1 MSRQAA
7 SPRREGE
14 AESRPLASEDPLA
27 LIVEPVGEA
36 PDAATVVGPRAGRF
50 KFSESLRVRAA
61 RGTLI
66 NTGFLLGLAGLNL
79 VRAFV
84 LAGLVSRSDY
94 GLWGILIISLGTI
107 LWLKQVGIGDK
118 FIQQDEADQEVAFQ
132 KAFTM
137 ELVLTG
143 GFVAL
148 VAVALPL
155 IAAIY
160 GLAQLILPGLV
171 VLAAFIV
178 AVFQAPL
185 WVFYRR
191 MEFGRQRLLQALD
204 PVVAFIVSVALAVAG
219 AGYWAFVGGFFAGV
233 AAATVGA
240 VLSSPYRFRIRFD
253 RATLRDY
260 ASFAWPLFVA
270 GAAALVAAQAAF
282 LTSRWELG
290 LAATGAITLATSVTA
305 FTDRADTLVTDTLYP
320 AICAVKDRMEILT
333 ESFVK
338 SNRLALM
345 WAVPFGVGLALFASD
360 LVTFGIGERWRPA
373 VVVLQVV
380 GVAAAVNHIGFNWTA
395 FLQARGTT
403 RPIAVA
409 SVAGMAGFLAVG
421 VPLIFAIGIPG
432 FAIGLAAQTGGQ
444 LAARGFYLRR
454 FFSGFSYLGHIARAF
469 LPTIPAAALVL
480 LLHAVDGANRSLAGS
495 LAELAGYVAV
505 TLAATWYFESRLL
518 REAVGYVFA
527 ARRPTEADA
536 PVGA

>member
-320 AICAVKDRMEILT
+320 AICAVKDRKDLLF
-333 ESFVK
+333 ESFWK
-338 SNRLALM
+338 SNRLALL
-345 WAVPFGVGLALFASD
+345 WAAPLGTAAALFAGD
-360 LVTFGIGERWRPA
+360 FVHYVIGEKWRFA
-373 VVVLQVV
+373 VPLFAAYGLCGVLNQ
-380 GVAAAVNHIGFNWTA
+380 IGFNWTA
-395 FLQARGTT
+395 FFRAIGET
-403 RPIAVA
+403 RPIAVESIVTVIA
-409 SVAGMAGFLAVG
+409 TVAIA
-421 VPLIFAIGIPG
+421 VPLLAADGLTAFGIGLLIATACGVVLRMWFLRRIFPG
-432 FAIGLAAQTGGQ
+432 FPMVSHVLRGIG
-444 LAARGFYLRR
+444 
-454 FFSGFSYLGHIARAF
+454 
-469 LPTIPAAALVL
+469 PTIPAAAAVL
-480 LLHAVDGANRSLAGS
+480 GLRALDSGGRSGARVV
-495 LAELAGYVAV
+495 AECALFAAIAI
-505 TLAATWYFESRLL
+505 AATYASERKLL
-518 REAVGYVFA
+518 RESVGYLR
-527 ARRPTEADA
+527 RRPLAGA
-536 PVGA
+536 PV